1 MKVMVIWLQL
11 FEIFTCSVCLLFFQL
26 CKHDDHFD
34 FVLDDHL
41 QEMRNCVHEGS
52 LRRDELWHARHWD
65 PVDDSTGVD
74 VTDSVNRGL
83 QFDPVAVVRKDVVVP
98 EIKKLKEEQTKI
110 ATFEVLLGYDYS
122 SCLPIL

>member
-1 MKVMVIWLQL
+1 MW
-11 FEIFTCSVCLLFFQL
+11 
-26 CKHDDHFD
+26 
-34 FVLDDHL
+34 
-41 QEMRNCVHEGS
+41 NCVHEGS
-52 LRRDELWHARHWD
+52 LRRDELWHARHRD

-98 EIKKLKEEQTKI
+98 EIKKLKK
-110 ATFEVLLGYDYS
+110 VLLGYDYS

>member
-1 MKVMVIWLQL
+1 M
-11 FEIFTCSVCLLFFQL
+11 
-26 CKHDDHFD
+26 
-34 FVLDDHL
+34 
-41 QEMRNCVHEGS
+41 HEGC
-52 LRRDELWHARHWD
+52 LRHDELWHARHRD